1 MDEQDQATNGEDRRR
16 SPRKYMLFEI
26 PAYDAETRKLMGVV
40 QDITEKG
47 LQLEGYEV
55 EKNATK
61 AIVIDISSYLKGS
74 RLSLVAQC
82 RWCRQEG
89 PPGNYAS
96 EFEITAIAENQKKS
110 LLKLIDAMALG

>member
-1 MDEQDQATNGEDRRR
+1 MGERDQTTNGEDRRR
-16 SPRKYMLFEI
+16 YRRKYMLFEI
-26 PAYDAETRKLMGVV
+26 PAYDAETRKLIGVV
-40 QDITEKG
+40 QDINERG

-55 EKNATK
+55 EKNASK
-61 AIVIDISSYLKGS
+61 AIVLDISSYLKGS
-74 RLSLVAQC
+74 RLSLIAQC

-96 EFEITAIAENQKKS
+96 GFEITAIAEDQKKS